1 VNKLARLGDVAEFIR
16 GVTFKP
22 KQLTDFGSKD
32 SIVCMRTKNVQK
44 FLDQTDL
51 ISIPNRIINNNA
63 KILREGD
70 LLVSTANSYQLV
82 GKTCWVPKLDYPATA
97 GGFISILRARDRIL
111 NPRYLYYWMNMGS
124 TQHQLRNCGR
134 QTTNISNM
142 SIERARDIKIPLP
155 HLKEQKIIAAI
166 LDKADA
172 IRKKRKK
179 AIELTDQLLRS
190 VFLNMFGDPVKNPK
204 KWKIQKLKDLST
216 IISSGS
222 TPVGGSKVYVEQG
235 ITFLRSQNVW
245 KKKLKLDDVVYIKK
259 STHEKMSKTSLKNR
273 DILITKTG
281 RINTENSSLG
291 RAAIFLGK
299 DDSAN
304 INGHVYLIRPKKDVI
319 NEFILYILITNE
331 YRDYIRS
338 VCVGGIDK
346 RQINKDHLDQ
356 FPIISPP
363 IEKQQIFIKCM
374 KSIEKQKKISNNQLE
389 LANNMFASLTQQL
402 FNGER
407 INNNK
412 TVVKGNFDGS

>member
-1 VNKLARLGDVAEFIR
+1 
-16 GVTFKP
+16 
-22 KQLTDFGSKD
+22 
-32 SIVCMRTKNVQK
+32 
-44 FLDQTDL
+44 
-51 ISIPNRIINNNA
+51 
-63 KILREGD
+63 
-70 LLVSTANSYQLV
+70 
-82 GKTCWVPKLDYPATA
+82 
-97 GGFISILRARDRIL
+97 
-111 NPRYLYYWMNMGS
+111 
-124 TQHQLRNCGR
+124 
-134 QTTNISNM
+134 
-142 SIERARDIKIPLP
+142 
-155 HLKEQKIIAAI
+155 
-166 LDKADA
+166 
-172 IRKKRKK
+172 
-179 AIELTDQLLRS
+179 
-190 VFLNMFGDPVKNPK
+190 MFGDPVKNPK